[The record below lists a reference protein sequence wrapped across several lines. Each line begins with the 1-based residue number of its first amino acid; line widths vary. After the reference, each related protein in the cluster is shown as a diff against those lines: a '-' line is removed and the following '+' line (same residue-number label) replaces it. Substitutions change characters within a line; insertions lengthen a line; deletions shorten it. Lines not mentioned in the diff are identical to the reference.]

1 MAAHSKNQNTIAT
14 PIISSNSFKLSSF
27 TSLPIFGC
35 PLVSSPAS
43 VLQQLHMLLKLILG
57 YKMLFFRAVTV
68 FKPKPKTAVLRRNRT
83 ETEPRFS
90 GGHVT
95 VFLEF
100 QKWPSPVTNVPNQQP
115 NYRLRRTHASTV

>member
-1 MAAHSKNQNTIAT
+1 MESHKTLIAQTSKATNKRLIMAAHSKNQNTIAT

-57 YKMLFFRAVTV
+57 YKMLFF
-68 FKPKPKTAVLRRNRT
+68 
-83 ETEPRFS
+83 
-90 GGHVT
+90 
-95 VFLEF
+95 
-100 QKWPSPVTNVPNQQP
+100 
-115 NYRLRRTHASTV
+115 